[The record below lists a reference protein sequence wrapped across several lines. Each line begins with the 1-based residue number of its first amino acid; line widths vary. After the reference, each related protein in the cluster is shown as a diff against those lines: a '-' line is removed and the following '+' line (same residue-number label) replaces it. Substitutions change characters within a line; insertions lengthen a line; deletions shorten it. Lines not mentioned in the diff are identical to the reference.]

1 MMYAFDIYGTLFN
14 VNSIQ
19 TFGNNK
25 QLFLEW
31 RRKQLEYTWLT
42 TMMGRYESFWDITKK
57 ALIYVVKKHG
67 LSINIDE
74 AMKEWLKLKP
84 FDDTIEALPKIK
96 DKKVALTNGDEWM
109 VRELLQNSGLIK
121 YFDEIISCE
130 RVKKYKPA
138 KEVYELVKEA
148 IFVSSNPWDIAGAH
162 NAGLETIYLNR
173 YGLNLE
179 EIDIGGKIR
188 VIKSLRE
195 LL

>member
-1 MMYAFDIYGTLFN
+1 MYAFDIYGTLFDVDN
-14 VNSIQ
+14 IQ
-19 TFGNNK
+19 IFRNNQ
-25 QLFLEW
+25 QLISEW

-42 TMMGRYESFWDITKK
+42 TMMGKYESFWDITKK
-57 ALIYVVKKHG
+57 ALMYIMKKYG

-74 AMKEWLKLKP
+74 AMKAWLKLKP
-84 FDDTIEALPKIK
+84 FDDAIEALPKIK

-109 VRELLQNSGLIK
+109 VRELLTNSGLIN

-138 KEVYELVKEA
+138 KEVYELVKGA
-148 IFVSSNPWDIAGAH
+148 IFISSNPWDIAGAH

-173 YGLNLE
+173 YGLNFE

-188 VIKSLRE
+188 LIKTLRE

>member
-1 MMYAFDIYGTLFN
+1 MFAFDIYGTLFD
-14 VNSIQ
+14 VDSIK

-25 QLFLEW
+25 QLISEW

-57 ALIYVVKKHG
+57 ALMYIVKKYE
-67 LSINIDE
+67 LVVNIDE
-74 AMKEWLKLKP
+74 IMKAWLTLKP
-84 FDDTIEALPKIK
+84 FDDVIEDLPKIK

-109 VRELLQNSGLIK
+109 VRELLKNAGLIN

-138 KEVYELVKEA
+138 KEVYELAKGA

-173 YGLNLE
+173 YGLNFE
-179 EIDIGGKIR
+179 EIDIGGKVR
-188 VIKSLRE
+188 VIKTLRE